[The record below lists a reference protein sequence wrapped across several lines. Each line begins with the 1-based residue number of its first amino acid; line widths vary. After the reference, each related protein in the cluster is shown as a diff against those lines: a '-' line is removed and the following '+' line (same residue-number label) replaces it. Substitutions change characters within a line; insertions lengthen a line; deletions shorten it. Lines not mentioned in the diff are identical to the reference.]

1 LLYEECSNVEE
12 NADKCTAEPR
22 AEAGER
28 EPPVADGER
37 PFKKSTSNRKV
48 SKSTIFQTIQALR
61 GEYPIRWIC
70 AYWGVSASGYYAW
83 LNRKES
89 ERYRQD
95 KRLSRY
101 IQVIHQ
107 RSRRIYGSPRI
118 TAVLQASGISV
129 GCNRVARLMRR
140 QQQLE
145 GRLAP
150 RLKGVAGAR
159 AAQAFYKRTPNRL
172 LEGSLPKGINQVW
185 VADYTY
191 LRMGDRHIYYAVVMD
206 LYSRRIVGTA
216 LSRHRDARMTSAALR
231 RTIRLRLPQAGTI
244 FHSDRGVEYS
254 AGAIEGKRQMLQSMS
269 RAANCY
275 DNAHMESFFS

>member
-1 LLYEECSNVEE
+1 
-12 NADKCTAEPR
+12 
-22 AEAGER
+22 
-28 EPPVADGER
+28 
-37 PFKKSTSNRKV
+37 
-48 SKSTIFQTIQALR
+48 
-61 GEYPIRWIC
+61 
-70 AYWGVSASGYYAW
+70 

-95 KRLSRY
+95 KRLSGY

-118 TAVLQASGISV
+118 TAVLRASGISV
-129 GCNRVARLMRR
+129 GRNRVARLMR

-145 GRLAP
+145 GKLAP

-172 LEGSLPKGINQVW
+172 LEGSLPKGINRVW

-206 LYSRRIVGTA
+206 LYSRRIIGTA
-216 LSRHRDARMTSAALR
+216 LSRHRDARMTSMALR
-231 RTIRLRLPQAGTI
+231 RAIRLRLPQAGTI
-244 FHSDRGVEYS
+244 FHSDRGPEYS
-254 AGAIEGKRQMLQSMS
+254 AGAIEGLLRKRQMLQSMS

-275 DNAHMESFFS
+275 DNAHMESFFHSLKTERLYGERINDFEHASSILGDYVRYYNNHRLHSSLGYTAPVKYERLSA